1 MTIVLTLPPDLRKD
15 TAHDATRGSPSTI
28 ESAEPVQPP
37 EPEADVKSS
46 ATTTT
51 NGASNAQPLG
61 PPPRPSQP
69 NQTEPDYFNQVHG
82 NNNNGGTYQAEPN
95 PFEAQFGNPSTET
108 PGKSLLP
115 PVSSLTSPQP
125 LLNAGTPGW
134 PSLRSGPLSPA
145 MLTGPTGAS
154 DYFDTSFSRGFPTP
168 NESGL
173 RTGLTPGGGGSMFPA
188 PSPNSQALFNSLQ
201 SGGATP
207 STLDFYRTSMASKAA
222 NQNTNFGGP
231 TSQPTDPNLQQNMDR
246 SQQQN
251 QPDAYQQQQQQQHA
265 DADAVNG
272 LYMLAQANNG
282 IRSNNNNNPYPVAS
296 QGPSVQTNMA
306 AMPSQNT
313 SPVVKRAAKNSIGGM
328 SSMSADTAE
337 FSDSGQS
344 EQAKPTTRSRGKKA
358 PGKAATNG
366 RRKADDAPAKAPAN
380 KRAKGNNGNI
390 NTAMSMD
397 GMDDMSDDDGP
408 QVDANGKKMT
418 DEEKRKNF
426 LERNRYV
433 SIISLPPQLVHRFFS
448 TVALRVMKLAFVF
461 ALLLLCKTIEKA
473 LFFFGKRQSF
483 MAIDVRVDTLYSSR
497 LANFSSGGFDGSIVL
512 LLFLFPY
519 TDVIQGRCAQVST
532 AEEAMASQPAG
543 QGRVVQH

>member
-1 MTIVLTLPPDLRKD
+1 
-15 TAHDATRGSPSTI
+15 
-28 ESAEPVQPP
+28 
-37 EPEADVKSS
+37 
-46 ATTTT
+46 
-51 NGASNAQPLG
+51 
-61 PPPRPSQP
+61 
-69 NQTEPDYFNQVHG
+69 
-82 NNNNGGTYQAEPN
+82 
-95 PFEAQFGNPSTET
+95 
-108 PGKSLLP
+108 
-115 PVSSLTSPQP
+115 
-125 LLNAGTPGW
+125 
-134 PSLRSGPLSPA
+134 

-222 NQNTNFGGP
+222 TQNTNFGGP

-251 QPDAYQQQQQQQHA
+251 QPDAYQQQQQQHA

-282 IRSNNNNNPYPVAS
+282 IRNNNNYPVAN
-296 QGPSVQTNMA
+296 QAPSVQTNVAPMQSS
-306 AMPSQNT
+306 MPSQNT
-313 SPVVKRAAKNSIGGM
+313 SPVAKRAANNSIGGM

-358 PGKAATNG
+358 TGKAATGNG
-366 RRKADDAPAKAPAN
+366 RRKADDTPAKTPAS
-380 KRAKGNNGNI
+380 KRAKGNNGSV

-397 GMDDMSDDDGP
+397 GMDGMDDMSDDEGP

-426 LERNRYV
+426 LERNR
-433 SIISLPPQLVHRFFS
+433 
-448 TVALRVMKLAFVF
+448 
-461 ALLLLCKTIEKA
+461 
-473 LFFFGKRQSF
+473 
-483 MAIDVRVDTLYSSR
+483 
-497 LANFSSGGFDGSIVL
+497 
-512 LLFLFPY
+512 
-519 TDVIQGRCAQVST
+519 
-532 AEEAMASQPAG
+532 
-543 QGRVVQH
+543 